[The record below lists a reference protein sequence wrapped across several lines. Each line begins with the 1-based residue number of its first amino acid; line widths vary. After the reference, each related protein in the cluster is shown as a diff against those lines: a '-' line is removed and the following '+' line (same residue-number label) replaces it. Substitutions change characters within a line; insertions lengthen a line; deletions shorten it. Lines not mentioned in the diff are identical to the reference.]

1 MTLEIVVVPCRTDNY
16 AFLCRE
22 PESGRIAVVDAPEA
36 APILAAADS
45 RGWRIDQILLTHHHL
60 DHVEGV
66 AEIRAATGARVVGA
80 AADAH
85 RLPPLDLEVE
95 DGSHVSVGN
104 ESGAIVDA
112 PGHTVG
118 HIAYIF
124 VDARAAFTGDS
135 LMALG
140 CGRVF
145 EGTFPMMH
153 ETMSKFLEL
162 PEDMLVY
169 SGHEYTEGNARFA
182 LAIDPGNADL
192 ERRAEEIRASRV
204 AGEPTVPSLLGTEF
218 RTNPFLRCHVPGLK
232 SALGMESASDADVFE
247 AIRRRKDRF

>member
-16 AFLCRE
+16 AYLCHE
-22 PESGRIAVVDAPEA
+22 PEGGRTTVVDAPEA
-36 APILAAADS
+36 APILEAARS

-66 AEIRAATGARVVGA
+66 AEIRSATAARVVGA
-80 AADAH
+80 SADSR
-85 RLPPLDLEVE
+85 RLPPLDLAVE
-95 DGSHVSVGN
+95 DGSSVAIGN
-104 ESGAIVDA
+104 ESGAVIDVS
-112 PGHTVG
+112 GHTVG
-118 HIAYIF
+118 HVAYLF
-124 VDARAAFTGDS
+124 PDARAAFTGDS

-153 ETMSKFLEL
+153 ETLSRFLGL
-162 PEDMLVY
+162 PEDMRIY

-182 LAIDPGNADL
+182 ITVDPGNADL
-192 ERRAEEIRASRV
+192 ERRTEEILALRAEGR
-204 AGEPTVPSLLGTEF
+204 PTVPSLLGTEF
-218 RTNPFLRCHVPGLK
+218 RTNPFLRCHVPGVK
-232 SALGMESASDADVFE
+232 SALGMEGASDADVFE